1 MLPITFEKIT
11 VPYGN
16 EELFDWKS
24 RNPKTV
30 PQFALNWNDPGVS
43 NGYGFGEWKAEQHFR
58 QQGFYVINNEFNLL
72 SKHSKFER
80 YNQIIKLM
88 IHEPGLNLFLD
99 AVQRLTSQGYSI
111 ENPDLFVYN
120 LHTSFFAEVKKE
132 KDVLREPQL
141 RFMLLARLL
150 LKTESKLVYMSDT
163 DSSIS
168 YEIITEKVAL
178 PNDVLEMLSNVQ
190 S

>member
-1 MLPITFEKIT
+1 MLSITFEKIT
-11 VPYGN
+11 VPYKK
-16 EELFDWKS
+16 EELLNWKS

-30 PQFALNWNDPGVS
+30 PQFALNWNGPGIS

-72 SKHSKFER
+72 SKYSKFER

-88 IHEPGLNLFLD
+88 IHEPGSNLFLD

-120 LHTSFFAEVKKE
+120 LHTSFFVEVKKE

-150 LKTESKLVYMSDT
+150 LKTESKLVHMSHT